1 MKKFFTKNTSKTKI
15 AILIGLIIGI
25 VLLITPFLINLSLFA
40 KQHEIKSISQ
50 ELSKD
55 PSGELKPAKYYDE
68 SNIYDIM
75 HKMANSKIIAK
86 DGQVWGR
93 LPMNKREIQTLEQAV
108 EKIDYPDR
116 EYLLRVLNNWESG
129 DFSNCVTEHNY
140 VWNKLGG
147 TIGEAYKL
155 KNK

>member
-93 LPMNKREIQTLEQAV
+93 LPMNKKEIQTLEQTV